1 MNKNIKVVFMGTPD
15 FAVSSLETLIENT
28 NVVLVVCQPD
38 KEVGRKKELTM
49 CPVKRKALENNIEVF
64 QPKKIREDFAR
75 IKEIQPDL
83 IVTCAYGQI
92 LSQEILDIP
101 RIAAINIHASLLP
114 KYRGSAPIQWV
125 LINGEEKTGISL
137 MYMDAGMD
145 TGDVFATLEYKIKD
159 EDNYGT
165 LHDALA
171 GMGAT
176 ILKENLEDI
185 INDKTKRIKQN
196 DNNATYAPRI
206 NRIDELIDL
215 NDMGKNIINKIRAFN
230 PYPLAYLKHENFEF
244 KVIEAIFV
252 SKDNTKVGKIIKEK
266 DKLGIEVKDGIIY
279 FTKIKPI
286 GKKIMDI
293 KSFIN
298 GLK

>member
-15 FAVSSLETLIENT
+15 FAVPSLEALIDNT

-49 CPVKRKALENNIEVF
+49 CLVKRKAIENNIEVF
-64 QPKKIREDFAR
+64 QPKKIRDDFKI
-75 IKEIQPDL
+75 IKELRPDL

-92 LSQEILDIP
+92 LPQELLDIP
-101 RIAAINIHASLLP
+101 TIASINIHASLLP

-125 LINGEEKTGISL
+125 LLNGEEKTGITL

-145 TGDVFATLEYKIKD
+145 TGDTFAKCEYLIKP

-165 LHDALA
+165 LHDTLA
-171 GMGAT
+171 YMGANL
-176 ILKENLEDI
+176 LKENLDNI
-185 INDKTKRIKQN
+185 INNKTKRVKQN
-196 DNNATYAPRI
+196 DSEATIAPRI
-206 NRIDELIDL
+206 NREDELIDVS
-215 NDMGKNIINKIRAFN
+215 DTGSNIINKIRAFN
-230 PYPLAYLKHENFEF
+230 PYPLAYLKCDNLEF
-244 KVIEAIFV
+244 KVIDAVF
-252 SKDNTKVGKIIKEK
+252 KPMNNTIVGKITREK

-279 FTKIKPI
+279 FNKIKPI
-286 GKKIMDI
+286 GKKEMDI
-293 KSFIN
+293 KSFLN

>member
-1 MNKNIKVVFMGTPD
+1 MNKNIKVVFMGTPL
-15 FAVSSLETLIENT
+15 FAVPSLEALIENT

-64 QPKKIREDFAR
+64 QPKKIREDYEI
-75 IKEIQPDL
+75 IKRLQPDL

-92 LSQEILDIP
+92 LPQELLGIP
-101 RIAAINIHASLLP
+101 TIASINIHASLLP

-125 LINGEEKTGISL
+125 LLNGEEKTGITL

-145 TGDVFATLEYKIKD
+145 TGDTFAKCEYQIKP

-165 LHDALA
+165 LHDILA
-171 GMGAT
+171 YMGANL
-176 ILKENLEDI
+176 LKENLDDI
-185 INDKTKRIKQN
+185 INNKTKRVKQN
-196 DNNATYAPRI
+196 DSEATIAPRI
-206 NRIDELIDL
+206 NREDELIDL
-215 NDMGKNIINKIRAFN
+215 SDTGSNIINKIRAFN
-230 PYPLAYLKHENFEF
+230 PYPLAYLKCNNLEF
-244 KVIEAIFV
+244 KVIDATFKPMNNSII
-252 SKDNTKVGKIIKEK
+252 GKITREK

-279 FTKIKPI
+279 FNKIKPI
-286 GKKIMDI
+286 GKKEMDI
-293 KSFIN
+293 KSFLN